1 MPLFHKEPNLCA
13 SIFNE
18 ELHASIGNHRV
29 IRLFKHFTATGRLWH
44 GGLGGA
50 SPAICTKFYVSDG
63 LHFNMT
69 GSKLL
74 GALISQFI
82 FKDKEAR
89 STQNVPYMCE
99 KPTASIRS
107 SASALIQET
116 AYVPQP
122 HIVFSDTSPPPPST
136 DLNQYPPLPGSERV
150 GFAEHALL
158 TGYSDAASKVPL
170 SQKNEKRTSCN
181 RKCKFLVLIFYLF
194 KTLNFACAHLSCC
207 VRSKKYCSLGSFS
220 T

>member
-74 GALISQFI
+74 GALMSQFI
-82 FKDKEAR
+82 FKDKEKKP
-89 STQNVPYMCE
+89 SQNVPVCE
-99 KPTASIRS
+99 KPTASIRPP
-107 SASALIQET
+107 ASALIEEP
-116 AYVPQP
+116 AYVTRPR
-122 HIVFSDTSPPPPST
+122 IVFSDTSLPPPST

-150 GFAEHALL
+150 GLAVAEHALL

-170 SQKNEKRTSCN
+170 PQEIVKRTSCN
-181 RKCKFLVLIFYLF
+181 RKCKFLVSILPSF
-194 KTLNFACAHLSCC
+194 KMQDLSSLNFACAHFSCC
-207 VRSKKYCSLGSFS
+207 V
-220 T
+220 

>member
-18 ELHASIGNHRV
+18 ELHATIGNHRV

-50 SPAICTKFYVSDG
+50 SPTICSKFYVRDG

-74 GALISQFI
+74 GALMSQVI
-82 FKDKEAR
+82 FKDKETR
-89 STQNVPYMCE
+89 PSHNVPMCE
-99 KPTASIRS
+99 KPEASIRS
-107 SASALIQET
+107 STSALIQEP
-116 AYVPQP
+116 AYVPRP

-136 DLNQYPPLPGSERV
+136 DLHQYPPLPGSERV
-150 GFAEHALL
+150 GLAEHAVL

-170 SQKNEKRTSCN
+170 ISQENKKRTSCN
-181 RKCKFLVLIFYLF
+181 RKCKFLVLTYFTIF
-194 KTLNFACAHLSCC
+194 LNARLVIPEF
-207 VRSKKYCSLGSFS
+207 CSQSFL
-220 T
+220 